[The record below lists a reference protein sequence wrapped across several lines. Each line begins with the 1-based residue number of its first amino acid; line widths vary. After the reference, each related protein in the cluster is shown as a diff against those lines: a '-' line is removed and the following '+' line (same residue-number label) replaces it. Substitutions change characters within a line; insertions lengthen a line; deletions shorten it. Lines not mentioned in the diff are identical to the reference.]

1 MTYNPANLP
10 NQNVPDDFPL
20 ARPLDPYGVV
30 DVDTAQNDIEWALK
44 AIASQR
50 KEKQLYADYM
60 HGEHRLVFATTEYRA
75 AFRQMLEGLKC
86 NLCPA
91 VVYAITDRL
100 QIEGFGVQDGTPEA
114 NGQAAWTLWQQRN
127 LDHQANILHDEAV
140 SAGDAFLLVWP
151 DQDGT
156 PRFYP
161 HTALEMAHKHDEER
175 PEIITLATKLWK
187 DGKRYR
193 LTLYYAD
200 RIEKYITK
208 QDSTQTPTK
217 ADACEPYQPT
227 DRATGM
233 PAEAWPVDNP
243 YDQVPVFHFAFDSAT
258 HKHGCSEIK
267 DVIPMQDLLN
277 KTIADMAVAGEFGAY
292 PQRYLLGIEPSV
304 DAEGNEVPLPINA
317 GINRLITVAN
327 SDVKAGQFDAA
338 NLEAYTKVIDAFFAM
353 VARVKGIPLSY
364 FFMSGDVPSGEALKT
379 AESRL
384 TKRVE
389 KTMRS
394 FGESWE
400 LALAFALKVIGTT
413 DAQLTT
419 TWAAPESRND
429 KDEVD
434 VLDVKHNKLGVSQEQ
449 TWREAG
455 YSVKEIAD
463 MKDEKAKA
471 APQPLQMAAQQQAQP
486 AAATGVLPETIPAQQ
501 GA

>member
-1 MTYNPANLP
+1 MTNGPYLNSQ
-10 NQNVPDDFPL
+10 NQNAPDDFPL
-20 ARPLDPYGVV
+20 ARPLDPYAVV
-30 DVDTAQNDIEWALK
+30 DVDTAADDIEWALK
-44 AIASQR
+44 AIAQHR
-50 KEKQLYADYM
+50 EDYQLYSDYM
-60 HGEHRLVFATTEYRA
+60 HGEHRLTFATQEYKA
-75 AFRQMLEGLKC
+75 AFKQLLEGLRC
-86 NLCPA
+86 NICPS

-100 QIEGFGVQDGTPEA
+100 QIEGFGVQDGTPEST
-114 NGQAAWTLWQQRN
+114 GQDAWDLWQQRN

-161 HTALEMAHKHDEER
+161 HTALEMAHKHDDER
-175 PEIITLATKLWK
+175 TEVITLAAKLWR
-187 DGKRYR
+187 DGKQRYR

-200 RIEKYITK
+200 RIEKYRTR
-208 QDSTQTPTK
+208 QDSHETPTR
-217 ADACEPYQPT
+217 AQAFEPYRGI
-227 DRATGM
+227 DRKTGM
-233 PAEAWPVDNP
+233 PEAWPIDNP

-292 PQRYLLGIEPSV
+292 PQRYLLGIEQ
-304 DAEGNEVPLPINA
+304 DEDENGNPKPLPFKA
-317 GINRLITVAN
+317 GIDRLLTVAN
-327 SDVKAGQFDAA
+327 PDVKAGQFDAA

-364 FFMSGDVPSGEALKT
+364 FFMSGDAPSGEALKT

-400 LALAFALKVIGTT
+400 LAMGFALKVTGVA
-413 DAQLTT
+413 DARLNA

-434 VLDVKHNKLGVSQEQ
+434 VLDVKHNKLGISLEQ

-455 YSVKEIAD
+455 YSQQEID
-463 MKDEKAKA
+463 EMTQEKAKA
-471 APQPLQMAAQQQAQP
+471 APQPLQIAAQQQMQ
-486 AAATGVLPETIPAQQ
+486 AAAASVMPTTIPGQQ